1 MNMENKKNQK
11 LTILIPTFNNENI
24 VEAVIRSVLWA
35 DEILVIDSFST
46 DKTIEIAK
54 KYGARVIK
62 RKFT

>member
-24 VEAVIRSVLWA
+24 VEAAIRSVLWA